1 MKNKQKEIEQGNNS
15 LRRKLERIVKNDTIS
30 EMKDKIM
37 AEGEIRRANR
47 RSFRPVTKHN
57 SRYHISNDEMNTLS
71 DCENDENNLQSS
83 SKMRYASISHS
94 RNNNKFSLL
103 AHS

>member
-1 MKNKQKEIEQGNNS
+1 
-15 LRRKLERIVKNDTIS
+15 
-30 EMKDKIM
+30 M
-37 AEGEIRRANR
+37 AEGDLRRANR

-71 DCENDENNLQSS
+71 DCENDENIFQSTS
-83 SKMRYASISHS
+83 NKMRYASISHS
-94 RNNNKFSLL
+94 RNYNRFSLL